1 MTVTV
6 LGNNEVKITQ
16 LPKGIYTVTEET
28 GWSWRWEPTFDS
40 SQAEISQSNPNGSV
54 TCTNKQEK
62 YQWLNGY
69 NHAVNEKGG
78 AQ

>member
-1 MTVTV
+1 MHEFSSRE
-6 LGNNEVKITQ
+6 NSCQEI
-16 LPKGIYTVTEET
+16 IYV
-28 GWSWRWEPTFDS
+28 
-40 SQAEISQSNPNGSV
+40 SNPNGSV